1 FSRDQGSQFSD
12 DFVGYRTDNMKR
24 ATCNLQRKRKGDP
37 TAMQRKRVNHTA
49 TFQERLAEEAIRFKE
64 AAEKQPFGS
73 TARELLLRR
82 ARQAETASHIN
93 NWLRSPGLQPPKAL
107 ENLVSDQKK

>member
-1 FSRDQGSQFSD
+1 MAR
-12 DFVGYRTDNMKR
+12 RRRIKHN
-24 ATCNLQRKRKGDP
+24 
-37 TAMQRKRVNHTA
+37 A
-49 TFQERLAEEAIRFKE
+49 TFEERLAEEAIKFKE
-64 AAEKQPFGS
+64 AAEKQPPGS

-107 ENLVSDQKK
+107 ENLVSDQEK